1 VEIQLAVVVVAVDV
15 AYLPR
20 APSAFGIRQFPYRV
34 FQATTSL
41 NLSYHVG
48 VLAMSGAIS
57 ARKCRA
63 STQVS
68 RQLNSLEYS
77 RRSPEEVAGPR
88 VAGGPPSDLNPAR
101 RGAGTVPLGRAKG
114 SGQSLSIVRPVS
126 LWTLRGLK
134 ERARARAAESAAGD
148 MPAEPVCCS
157 MASGQGVAEA
167 LRASQTSYES
177 NEFGWRTRRP
187 APQDPR
193 AVGALMRGVSS
204 KGVARHTAGHNVGG
218 SEAR

>member
-1 VEIQLAVVVVAVDV
+1 LAVVVVAVDV

-48 VLAMSGAIS
+48 VLAMSGAMS

-77 RRSPEEVAGPR
+77 RRSLEEVAGPR
-88 VAGGPPSDLNPAR
+88 VAGGPPFDLNPAR

-134 ERARARAAESAAGD
+134 RARA
-148 MPAEPVCCS
+148 C
-157 MASGQGVAEA
+157 A
-167 LRASQTSYES
+167 LRSAQAEICLRNRSVAR
-177 NEFGWRTRRP
+177 WRRAREWRRP
-187 APQDPR
+187 SGRAKPR
-193 AVGALMRGVSS
+193 MRATSLVGGRG
-204 KGVARHTAGHNVGG
+204 ARHRKTRVLWAH
-218 SEAR
+218 